1 MDRSRERA
9 EAVYVISVAASLA
22 GVHPQTL
29 RIYERKGLL
38 EPYRTP
44 GGTRRYSLADLERL
58 RLITDLTAQGV
69 NLEGVRRILE
79 LRDEVRRLE
88 ERMER
93 LRDELS
99 EAEAEARLELRRL
112 RQTYRREVTLARRHL
127 PDRVRPLLQD
137 YRT

>member
-1 MDRSRERA
+1 VDRSKERV
-9 EAVYVISVAASLA
+9 EALYVISVAASLA

-44 GGTRRYSLADLERL
+44 GGTRRYSEADLERL

-88 ERMER
+88 ERMGR

-112 RQTYRREVTLARRHL
+112 RQTYRREVDLARRHL
-127 PDRVRPLLQD
+127 PDRVRPLLRD
-137 YRT
+137 L